1 MVTLRVLMLT
11 FPLKIIWKIVGLF
24 FQRINTPVDPLL
36 QKVCFTRG
44 GKRFINCPSIN
55 FQLCH
60 QEMSITWVSMVLD
73 PPPIPLLSPDLRV
86 LSR

>member
-44 GKRFINCPSIN
+44 KRFINCSSIN
-55 FQLCH
+55 FKSCY
-60 QEMSITWVSMVLD
+60 QEMSITWVSMDLEM
-73 PPPIPLLSPDLRV
+73 PPIPLLSPDLQV